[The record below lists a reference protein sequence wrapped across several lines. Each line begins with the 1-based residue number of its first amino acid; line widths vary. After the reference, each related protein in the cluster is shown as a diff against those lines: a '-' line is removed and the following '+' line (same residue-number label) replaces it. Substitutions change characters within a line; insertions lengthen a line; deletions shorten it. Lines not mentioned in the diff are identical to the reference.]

1 MAYSGTSHSEVIAAG
16 GQNNVLLLNID
27 RGTIVKQV
35 HLMALYGADFRNRRR
50 SGIRNYDGGE
60 LFVGLP

>member
-35 HLMALYGADFRNRRR
+35 YYMLWNDAECRNQRQN
-50 SGIRNYDGGE
+50 GIPNYDGGE
-60 LFVGLP
+60 LFVVQR